1 MKQVLYFSAEWCGP
15 CKMIKPIL
23 IKLQSQM
30 TITFIDADASAET
43 CAKWNVR
50 NVPTLLVVKV
60 LTVNIVSLLT
70 LLEIVIGIR
79 INLILHLLNEVSSKQ

>member
-1 MKQVLYFSAEWCGP
+1 MKQILYFSAEWCGP

-50 NVPTLLVVKV
+50 NVPTLLVVKNGV
-60 LTVNIVSLLT
+60 EVGRLVGTAIT
-70 LLEIVIGIR
+70 EQAVI
-79 INLILHLLNEVSSKQ
+79 NMYNK

>member
-23 IKLQSQM
+23 TKLQSQM

-50 NVPTLLVVKV
+50 NVPTLLVVNNGV
-60 LTVNIVSLLT
+60 ETGRLVGTAIT
-70 LLEIVIGIR
+70 EQAVI
-79 INLILHLLNEVSSKQ
+79 NMYNK

>member
-23 IKLQSQM
+23 NKLQSQM
-30 TITFIDADASAET
+30 SITYIDADASAET

-50 NVPTLLVVKV
+50 NVPTLLVVKNGV
-60 LTVNIVSLLT
+60 EAGRLVGTAIT
-70 LLEIVIGIR
+70 EQAVI
-79 INLILHLLNEVSSKQ
+79 NMYNK

>member
-1 MKQVLYFSAEWCGP
+1 MKQILYFSAEWCGP

-30 TITFIDADASAET
+30 TITFIDADASSDT

-50 NVPTLLVVKV
+50 NVPTLLVVKNGV
-60 LTVNIVSLLT
+60 ETGRLVGNAINEQSV
-70 LLEIVIGIR
+70 
-79 INLILHLLNEVSSKQ
+79 INLYNK

>member
-50 NVPTLLVVKV
+50 NVPTLLVVKNGV
-60 LTVNIVSLLT
+60 EVGRLVGTAIT
-70 LLEIVIGIR
+70 EQAVI
-79 INLILHLLNEVSSKQ
+79 NMYNK

>member
-23 IKLQSQM
+23 NKLQSQM
-30 TITFIDADASAET
+30 SITFIDADVSAET

-50 NVPTLLVVKV
+50 NVPTLLVVNNGV
-60 LTVNIVSLLT
+60 ETGRLVGSAIT
-70 LLEIVIGIR
+70 EQAVI
-79 INLILHLLNEVSSKQ
+79 NMYNK